1 MDDFYTDV
9 LVLFSNSKNK
19 CMQYQ
24 SAPLVF
30 TWGPM
35 DIGQRLT
42 ETKACLAVYYIII
55 DQDSIFLTFILHFK
69 LSEMLFIIYVIL
81 TATLM
86 SLV

>member
-1 MDDFYTDV
+1 
-9 LVLFSNSKNK
+9 
-19 CMQYQ
+19 MQYQ

-30 TWGPM
+30 TWGSM

-42 ETKACLAVYYIII
+42 ETKACLVVYYNII
-55 DQDSIFLTFILHFK
+55 DQDNIFLTFILHFK

-86 SLV
+86 SLA

>member
-1 MDDFYTDV
+1 
-9 LVLFSNSKNK
+9 
-19 CMQYQ
+19 
-24 SAPLVF
+24 
-30 TWGPM
+30 M

-55 DQDSIFLTFILHFK
+55 DEDNFFLTFILHFK